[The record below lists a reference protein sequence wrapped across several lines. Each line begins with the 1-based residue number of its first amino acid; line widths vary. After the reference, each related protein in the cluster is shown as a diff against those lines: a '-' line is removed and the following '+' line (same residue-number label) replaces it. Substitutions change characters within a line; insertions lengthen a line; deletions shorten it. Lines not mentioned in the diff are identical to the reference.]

1 MSRIR
6 QGVDKIFFM
15 KCPVKCFEC
24 GTFTMYMD
32 LSKDHQHIAC
42 ERCEIVWCALCI
54 SRIEVKISREW
65 LEQQRAAEL
74 N

>member
-1 MSRIR
+1 M
-6 QGVDKIFFM
+6 
-15 KCPVKCFEC
+15 KCFEC
-24 GTFTMYMD
+24 GTFTMHID

-54 SRIEVKISREW
+54 SRIEVTISREW
-65 LEQQRAAEL
+65 LAQQRTAQL